1 MASIGGSSWKDPC
14 LAYKVWSNYSGGLRC
29 GSLRAKSIARH
40 GRVDRRAHGHP
51 VLKRRY
57 CVAFSEAQPIGA
69 IWVGLSAPRYAC
81 ILRAA
86 RQTAWAA
93 ALPCSRRWSDLEKK
107 FSRKGGRGRSEP
119 LARQGCVERGILG
132 VGSRRLPENQLG
144 EFKRFKTIVA
154 LACCP
159 ASLV

>member
-1 MASIGGSSWKDPC
+1 M
-14 LAYKVWSNYSGGLRC
+14 
-29 GSLRAKSIARH
+29 
-40 GRVDRRAHGHP
+40 
-51 VLKRRY
+51 
-57 CVAFSEAQPIGA
+57 AFSEAQPIGA
-69 IWVGLSAPRYAC
+69 IWVGLPAPRYAC

-93 ALPCSRRWSDLEKK
+93 ALPCSGPTWKK
-107 FSRKGGRGRSEP
+107 GFQGGGGRGRSEP